1 MEKIEEKT
9 CIKFEERTR
18 NHHEELVFS
27 LLCWTVCDKKSI
39 LILLQIKPRERTISN
54 LKMETAAILWLDEM
68 VKNRQLFYL
77 NVVPKNIHSSTRFI
91 SSLKERCFKDK
102 IFRFYMLLV
111 YIMSISDQIEMNI
124 SMLIWYVPK
133 STAFSMLF
141 ARLVFSNLKSIGNC
155 RSSEKDSEIVKENI
169 QENS

>member
-1 MEKIEEKT
+1 
-9 CIKFEERTR
+9 
-18 NHHEELVFS
+18 
-27 LLCWTVCDKKSI
+27 
-39 LILLQIKPRERTISN
+39 
-54 LKMETAAILWLDEM
+54 METAAILWLDEM
-68 VKNRQLFYL
+68 VKNRPLFCL
-77 NVVPKNIHSSTRFI
+77 NVVPKNIHSSTRLI
-91 SSLKERCFKDK
+91 ASLKEGYFKDK